1 MPARAPRPTLTEQ
14 CPPPPELPEVLSA
27 LLAAYHPDPPR
38 PRPERD
44 MLDAVIRIILAQ
56 QNTSAV
62 AQRQFDTLKAVY
74 PRWEA
79 ALADGED
86 GMETVLKRAGGGLA
100 RIKAGYI
107 HGVLSHLETTR
118 GTLHLGD
125 LHDLNDEQARALL
138 QGLPGVGQKTASLL
152 LLFDMLRPAMPVDTN
167 IERWLKRLEWV
178 PERWS
183 GEKVER
189 WFESALNTG
198 LPGPTPVPNAV
209 GGNDDPSGAALPAD
223 WATRAALHV
232 AGVRHGR
239 QTCRPRSPA
248 CRTCPLLE
256 WCPSAPIFLAA
267 QENRSPD

>member
-1 MPARAPRPTLTEQ
+1 MPARAPRATLTEQ
-14 CPPPPELPEVLSA
+14 VPPPPELPEVLTA

-44 MLDAVIRIILAQ
+44 VLDAVIRIILAQ
-56 QNTSAV
+56 QNTFAV

-86 GMETVLKRAGGGLA
+86 GIETVLRGAGGGLV

-107 HGVLSHLETTR
+107 RGVLSHLETTR
-118 GTLHLGD
+118 GTLNLGD
-125 LHDLNDEQARALL
+125 LHDLDDTQARALL
-138 QGLPGVGQKTASLL
+138 QGLPGVGQKTSSLL
-152 LLFDMLRPAMPVDTN
+152 LLFELLRPAMPVDTN

-189 WFESALNTG
+189 WFERALEER
-198 LPGPTPVPNAV
+198 LPGGTLFPNGV
-209 GGNDDPSGAALPAD
+209 GGNNPSEAGASAD

-239 QTCRPRSPA
+239 QTCRPRFPA
-248 CRTCPLLE
+248 CRTCPLLD
-256 WCPSAPIFLAA
+256 WCPSAPLFLAA
-267 QENRSPD
+267 QEHGPVD